1 MSRPRKLYSS
11 LSALAAASALFL
23 SGCSS
28 DNAEVADPTSPASQN
43 GASGSADSSASPRP
57 GADGTTLRYVFTVLG
72 ATGTA
77 PAPDGET
84 SKVPQEQVEEAAN
97 QLRARFAALGRED
110 AVTVE
115 GDKIILE
122 TAGLADDLLYLASL
136 APLNVQVRQV
146 LAVIDGDGNYE
157 PKQEPGAV
165 QVLATD
171 TLTQNWIDD
180 VSDRNC
186 IDPLKMSMAVAGA
199 PNDSYVAYCLP
210 TKFVR
215 EAGKGEEGATPS
227 IQEVEKVIYGPALVS
242 NRNIESTVVAGEND
256 SATIDFSLNSE
267 GKANLEA
274 EIARINGAKT
284 CEIVKSAPSL
294 SEVTQGCNE
303 VSVIIDGLALSLG
316 APEDVAQ
323 NGVVKVPFSFIGWEP
338 RLVSEAAPIFSL
350 EPLTYSFQRIE

>member
-1 MSRPRKLYSS
+1 MNRPRKLYSS
-11 LSALAAASALFL
+11 LAVLAATSALFL

-28 DNAEVADPTSPASQN
+28 DSVEVSDSASQSAQNGSSDGADPSQ
-43 GASGSADSSASPRP
+43 SPRP

-97 QLRARFAALGRED
+97 QLRARFGALGRED

-115 GDKIILE
+115 GDRIILE
-122 TAGLADDLLYLASL
+122 TAGLADDLMYLASL
-136 APLNVQVRQV
+136 APLNIQVRQV
-146 LAVIDGDGNYE
+146 LAVINGEGDFA
-157 PKQEPGAV
+157 PKQEPGAI

-180 VSDRNC
+180 VADRNC
-186 IDPLKMSMAVAGA
+186 VDPLKMSIAVAGA

-215 EAGKGEEGATPS
+215 GGGKAEEGATPT

-242 NRNIESTVVAGEND
+242 NRNIESTVVGGEND

-267 GKANLEA
+267 GKSNLEA
-274 EIARINGAKT
+274 EIARINGAGS
-284 CEIVKSAPSL
+284 CDIVNSAPSL
-294 SEVTQGCNE
+294 GEVTRGCNE

-316 APEDVAQ
+316 KPADVAQ